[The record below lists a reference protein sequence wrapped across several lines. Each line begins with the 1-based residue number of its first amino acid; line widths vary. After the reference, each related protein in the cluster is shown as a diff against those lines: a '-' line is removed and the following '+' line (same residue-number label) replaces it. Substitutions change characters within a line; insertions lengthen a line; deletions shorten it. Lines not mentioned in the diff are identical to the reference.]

1 MANDPDGL
9 SNQNNDPSHA
19 ERAGKEDVI
28 IPGSPP
34 PLGSERTDVSPG
46 SEAGVDELPNN
57 DGTTPRDNAKRGG
70 EMNNVPDI
78 DPDSAD
84 WMTRLIP
91 VSSRAI
97 KKPRTGR
104 GCRRL
109 ASRSVVL

>member
-46 SEAGVDELPNN
+46 SEAGVDEFPNN
-57 DGTTPRDNAKRGG
+57 AGPTPRDKAKRGG

-78 DPDSAD
+78 DPDSAELD
-84 WMTRLIP
+84 DAP
-91 VSSRAI
+91 N
-97 KKPRTGR
+97 PR
-104 GCRRL
+104 
-109 ASRSVVL
+109 